1 LRARIFF
8 FFREGEEDVDTFLV
22 TIFFILAGAFSF
34 RNDNLFDLSIE
45 NVDYKNFSN
54 FSEFFYFFKNANFF
68 KWFFDLIYI
77 KILVNLFYRFSNFLF
92 INFDRGVFEIF
103 GPLGFVRFFRRLCEF
118 LINFQTGFLYHYILF
133 QIVNL
138 IGFYIYMNNFL
149 YESKVFIFFFLSIF
163 GFFRF
168 FLTSNFFVK
177 ESKVLLPQ
185 RLTDINNKRFYGTA
199 RNRNKARRGRSDKR
213 FDARRNM
220 HFKDLDAFG
229 PKRPKMSI
237 LSQFFFIIGQCFMN
251 IIWLSSDLVRCFFFT
266 NRVSFI
272 YRILCFFIFYI

>member
-1 LRARIFF
+1 
-8 FFREGEEDVDTFLV
+8 
-22 TIFFILAGAFSF
+22 
-34 RNDNLFDLSIE
+34 
-45 NVDYKNFSN
+45 
-54 FSEFFYFFKNANFF
+54 
-68 KWFFDLIYI
+68 
-77 KILVNLFYRFSNFLF
+77 
-92 INFDRGVFEIF
+92 
-103 GPLGFVRFFRRLCEF
+103 
-118 LINFQTGFLYHYILF
+118 
-133 QIVNL
+133 
-138 IGFYIYMNNFL
+138 MNNFL

-251 IIWLSSDLVRCFFFT
+251 IIWLSSDLVRCFFRLLIGFPLFIGYYAF
-266 NRVSFI
+266 SFFI
-272 YRILCFFIFYI
+272 YKPFKFLVIGLFNVVIRFFTWKLALVVFIFLYLNSKFKSLRNNNLNSIAQHLEFKEKNFPF